1 MEFDRIIQQA
11 LRSPNRSGIKEQLMQ
26 IIDQNDKENL
36 YLFIA
41 LDQTH
46 VNSGSLNRLQ
56 RALKE
61 GTEYGSMVSDVVME
75 CQTNERLWKLV
86 QKIIKMYQ

>member
-1 MEFDRIIQQA
+1 
-11 LRSPNRSGIKEQLMQ
+11 
-26 IIDQNDKENL
+26 L

-61 GTEYGSMVSDVVME
+61 GTEFDSIVSEVVME